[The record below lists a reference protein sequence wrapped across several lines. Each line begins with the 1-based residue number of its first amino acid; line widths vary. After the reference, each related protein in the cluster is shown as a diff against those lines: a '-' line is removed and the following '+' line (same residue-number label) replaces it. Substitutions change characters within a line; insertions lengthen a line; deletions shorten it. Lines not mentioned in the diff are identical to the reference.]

1 MNVLVVHNFYL
12 QAGGEDEVFRA
23 ETREL
28 ERAAGVRVSTYTAR
42 NAPVGGRDVG
52 AALRTVWNGAAA
64 REIGQLVRERRIE
77 VVHFHNTFQTISP
90 AAYRA
95 ARSAGAAVVQTL
107 HNYRLLCPASTLFR
121 DGHPCEDCVG
131 RLPWPAVQHACYRGS
146 RAASGVVAAML
157 GTHRALGTYSRDVDL
172 YVALTEQ
179 ARDVYVRG
187 GLPADRL
194 VVKPNFLADD
204 PGMGDGGGEGVD
216 GDYALYVGRLTPE
229 KGVATLLEAWRTLGP
244 ELPLRIVGD
253 GPLAP
258 EVSAAARGQPGVA
271 FFGQQ
276 PQAEVRRL
284 MRSARL
290 LVFPSEWYEGLPMT
304 LIEALATGLPVV
316 ASRIGAAGSVIEH
329 GQTGR
334 HFRPGDAA
342 DLAAQVRWLLAHPA
356 DLGRMRGQ
364 ARLAYEARYTA
375 PANVRALLAL
385 YEEARRRRA
394 QPAQVA
400 PPGLRV

>member
-1 MNVLVVHNFYL
+1 MS
-12 QAGGEDEVFRA
+12 
-23 ETREL
+23 
-28 ERAAGVRVSTYTAR
+28 VSTYTAR

-64 REIGQLVRERRIE
+64 REIGQLVREREIG

-157 GTHRALGTYSRDVDL
+157 GTHRALGTYRRHVDL

-204 PGMGDGGGEGVD
+204 PGMGDGGSVD

-229 KGVATLLEAWRTLGP
+229 KGVSTLLEAWRTLGP

-258 EVSAAARGQPGVA
+258 EVGEAARRQSGVT
-271 FFGQQ
+271 FLGQQ

-284 MRSARL
+284 MGSARL

-304 LIEALATGLPVV
+304 LIEALAAGLPVV
-316 ASRIGAAGSVIEH
+316 ASRIGAAGNVIEH

-334 HFRPGDAA
+334 HFRPGDPA
-342 DLAAQVRWLLAHPA
+342 DLAAQVRRLLADPA
-356 DLGRMRGQ
+356 DLARMRAQ

-394 QPAQVA
+394 QPAVSP
-400 PPGLRV
+400 PPGLRT

>member
-28 ERAAGVRVSTYTAR
+28 GRLGPAGVRVSTYTAR

-52 AALRTVWNGAAA
+52 AALRTVWNPAAA
-64 REIGQLVRERRIE
+64 REIGQLVRERSID

-121 DGHPCEDCVG
+121 DGRPCEDCVG
-131 RLPWPAVQHACYRGS
+131 RLPWPAVRHACYRDS

-157 GTHRALGTYSRDVDL
+157 GTHRALGTYSRHVDL

-194 VVKPNFLADD
+194 VVKPNFLTDD
-204 PGMGDGGGEGVD
+204 PEVGKGG

-229 KGVATLLEAWRTLGP
+229 KGITTLLEAWRTLGP
-244 ELPLRIVGD
+244 ELPLRIAGD

-258 EVSAAARGQPGVA
+258 EVGAAAREQPGVT
-271 FFGQQ
+271 FLGQQ
-276 PQAEVRRL
+276 PQSEVRRL

-290 LVFPSEWYEGLPMT
+290 LVFPSQWAEPFGMT
-304 LIEALATGLPVV
+304 LIEAFASGLPVV
-316 ASRIGAAGSVIEH
+316 AARVGSAAALVAH
-329 GQTGR
+329 GVTGR

-356 DLGRMRGQ
+356 DLAGMRAQ
-364 ARLAYEARYTA
+364 ARLAYEAHYAA

-400 PPGLRV
+400 LPGLRV

>member
-23 ETREL
+23 ETLEL
-28 ERAAGVRVSTYTAR
+28 ERLGPAAGVQVSTYTAH

-52 AALRTVWNGAAA
+52 AALRTVWNPAAA
-64 REIGQLVRERRIE
+64 REIGQLVRERGID

-90 AAYRA
+90 AAYWA

-107 HNYRLLCPASTLFR
+107 HNYRLLCPAHTLFR
-121 DGHPCEDCVG
+121 DGRPCEDCVG
-131 RLPWPAVQHACYRGS
+131 RLPWPSVKHACYRDS

-157 GTHRALGTYSRDVDL
+157 GTHRALGTYSRMVDL

-204 PGMGDGGGEGVD
+204 PGVGDGG

-258 EVSAAARGQPGVA
+258 EAGAAAREQPGVT
-271 FFGQQ
+271 FLGQQ

-316 ASRIGAAGSVIEH
+316 ASRIGAAGSVVEH

-356 DLGRMRGQ
+356 DLARMRRE
-364 ARLAYEARYTA
+364 ARLTYEARYTA

-385 YEEARRRRA
+385 YEEARRRRTH
-394 QPAQVA
+394 PGEVA
-400 PPGLRV
+400 LPGLRV